1 MDVGNIVYSI
11 ELSDG
16 TMSVNYHKI
25 LHKIGIHGESP
36 MRMMYIMQ
44 DGKSF
49 MDNEL
54 YTDFEKALDEC
65 LK

>member
-11 ELSDG
+11 ERSDG

-25 LHKIGIHGESP
+25 KEIIPKAGNCFICD
-36 MRMMYIMQ
+36 MY
-44 DGKSF
+44 DGSSF
-49 MDNEL
+49 FNYEL